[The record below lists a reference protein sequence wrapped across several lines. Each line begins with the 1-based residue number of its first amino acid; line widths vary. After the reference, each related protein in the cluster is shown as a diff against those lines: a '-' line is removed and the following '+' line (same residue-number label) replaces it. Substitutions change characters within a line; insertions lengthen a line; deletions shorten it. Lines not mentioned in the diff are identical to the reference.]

1 MTTNA
6 DSAGILREEILA
18 EARSVSG
25 SIVNRARQD
34 AEALL
39 ADAAVQADMVR
50 EEQLERARAEAARRR
65 DLILATVAVEAG
77 RMRVRR
83 IESLLEF
90 VHEEARQRLV
100 AHDGFEYRKAVINL
114 AAIAA
119 SQMAG
124 VAFVVKVSEADRTL
138 LGDGLAEEVRQ
149 RIGRPALNVTVSY
162 EPDIAGGGVIVEDA
176 EARQMWDNR
185 LLRRLERM
193 WPELRRQIAV
203 QASFVPRTESGGNRQ

>member
-1 MTTNA
+1 MATNA

-18 EARSVSG
+18 EARSVSE
-25 SIVNRARQD
+25 SIVNHARQD

-39 ADAAVQADMVR
+39 TDAAVQADMVR

-65 DLILATVAVEAG
+65 DLILATVPVEAG

-83 IESLLEF
+83 VESLLES

-100 AHDGFEYRKAVINL
+100 AHDGFEYREAVINL

-138 LGDGLAEEVRQ
+138 LGDGLAEEVTQ

-176 EARQMWDNR
+176 EVSQMWDNR

-203 QASFVPRTESGGNRQ
+203 QASFVPRTGSLGNSQ